1 MKRLFKHF
9 TLLGFDRSFSKG
21 LKWQLAWLVGIM
33 CVIIIVLTAISYAGE
48 MYAGNVS
55 DETRLLDILFVLID
69 PGIGSESMSSAL
81 TIICSLLGLIIFSGM
96 LISVISNVLERRVE
110 RYTKGETDYKISN
123 HVVILGFNRSI
134 PSLIDHILEKYKE
147 KDPYI
152 IIMCNRNIEETRDW
166 LHANI
171 SKEHED
177 NIILMNGVRNTKDDI
192 DRLRLKFGV
201 KEIFILGEE
210 DEPTHAHDTI
220 SMQCVKKIAE
230 KLKDEGLSSKIECH
244 VQLDSQIMFSAL
256 QKAEIDKTIKDQLI
270 FAPFNF
276 NEIWAQK
283 ALATIP
289 NEYKPLDG
297 TGITKNSDKHV
308 HLIIAGMNPL
318 SWSLAV
324 NAAHILHFP
333 NFKEGVFSTCSTIT
347 FIDTEAKTKGKEF
360 RSWYRNLFDLARWR
374 EVTEHQCMEKDEYWT
389 DPIADKDSD
398 SPYKHLGPVNFMDI
412 QWEFIEGD
420 IFDKSILNY
429 IESVATQENAIT
441 TIALCEEESDKNSSI
456 CLSLS
461 EMTRF
466 SANEI
471 LVRQEESDIV
481 VNTLR
486 KVHGFENA
494 RAFGMMNECYKENLI
509 SDKYGKL
516 INACYGDYSSGQRV
530 EIDINDN
537 LAVEKLWANCK
548 SLDRWSSIY
557 CANMLFYKLRSLGLE
572 VSTNPDKRIT
582 NEQILDSTA
591 NNKSDL
597 TRLEHNRWNTEK
609 LILGFRPLLNAKE
622 EQEWE
627 KDKKSMKEQLKHR
640 DIMPFNMLSKEEQD
654 KDDDVNTRLH
664 LLYEIASK
672 DIGK

>member
-1 MKRLFKHF
+1 MKQLFKHF
-9 TLLGFDRSFSKG
+9 TLLGFDRSFSRG
-21 LKWQLAWLVGIM
+21 LKWQLAWLGGIM
-33 CVIIIVLTAISYAGE
+33 CVIFIVLTGISYAGE
-48 MYAGNVS
+48 MYAGNGS

-123 HVVILGFNRSI
+123 HVVILGFNKSI
-134 PSLIDHILEKYKE
+134 PSLIDHILEKYRE
-147 KDPYI
+147 EDPYI

-171 SKEHED
+171 SKEQED

-230 KLKDEGLSSKIECH
+230 KLKDDGLSSKIECH

-283 ALATIP
+283 VLATIP

-297 TGITKNSDKHV
+297 TGITKNSNKHV

-333 NFKEGVFSTCSTIT
+333 NFKEGVFNTCSTIT
-347 FIDTEAKTKGKEF
+347 FIDTDATSKGKEF

-374 EVTEHQCMEKDEYWT
+374 EVSELQCMEKDEYWT
-389 DPIADKDSD
+389 DPIADKDSG

-420 IFDKSILNY
+420 IFDKSILNF
-429 IESVATQENAIT
+429 IESVATQEKAIT

-461 EMTRF
+461 EITRL

-471 LVRQEESDIV
+471 LVCQEESNIV

-486 KVHGFENA
+486 KVHGFEKA

-537 LAVEKLWANCK
+537 IAVEKLWANCK

-591 NNKSDL
+591 NNKADL

-609 LILGFRPLLNAKE
+609 LILGFRPLFNAKE

-640 DIMPFNMLSKEEQD
+640 DIMPFNMLSKEEQN